1 MTGPALE
8 APRTTPPSSKR
19 PGRAPRLRLRSPL
32 SIWSILPRP
41 NAASLPDIVMFAAG
55 LAIFYGIVEVGRN
68 WLGPF
73 RPQAEISRSVAAL
86 PVYAGYS
93 LLRIAIAYVL
103 SLIFALVYGY
113 VAAYRP
119 RAERFMIPL
128 LDVLQS
134 IPVLSFLP
142 GVMLAMAALFPGRQL
157 GVEMG
162 AILLIFTGQVWNIAF
177 SFYASL
183 KSIPREMREAAA
195 IYRFDWWQRFLQVE
209 LPFAT
214 IGLVWNSMM
223 SVAGAWFFL
232 MACEQFTDFRLPGLG
247 SYLQTAADNGDTRSI
262 VLGMSAMIA
271 VIVLID
277 QLVWRPVIAWAEKFK
292 IEQVESTNAPT
303 SWILEFLRH
312 SHGVAY
318 VRKRAFR
325 PLREH
330 MVRHF
335 AKNDD
340 APAREAAGSGGRLWA
355 GRVAGTILLGLI
367 GYAVTRVVMVV
378 AGLHGAEFHE
388 IGIGLGA
395 TFLRVNAA
403 LILGA
408 LWTIPAG
415 VAIGFSPRLARIAQ
429 PLAQIAASVPATAL
443 FPVVLLILIRLG
455 GGLGLGSI
463 VLLLL
468 GTQWYIL
475 FNVIAGAMAIPTD
488 LKEAASVFG
497 LSGWERWRKLILPG
511 IFPFLVTGLVTAS
524 GGAWNASIVAEYFH
538 FKGQT
543 YSTTGVGA
551 LISGATD
558 AKNFSLL
565 LAGTIA
571 LAAVV
576 VTTNRLVWRKLY
588 RLAETRYKLES

>member
-1 MTGPALE
+1 M
-8 APRTTPPSSKR
+8 KR
-19 PGRAPRLRLRSPL
+19 PQRIVFRPL
-32 SIWSILPRP
+32 VRIWSVLPRP
-41 NAASLPDIVMFAAG
+41 SASLSDLIMFSSG
-55 LAIFYGIVEVGRN
+55 LALFYCVVEVGRN

-73 RPQAEISRSVAAL
+73 TPHVEISRSLGAL

-93 LLRIAIAYVL
+93 LLRIALAYVL
-103 SLIFALVYGY
+103 SLIFAVTYGY
-113 VAAYRP
+113 IAAYRP

-162 AILLIFTGQVWNIAF
+162 AVLLIFTGQVWNMAF

-183 KSIPREMREAAA
+183 KSIPREMREAAT
-195 IYRFDWWQRFLQVE
+195 IYRFNWFQRFIQIE

-232 MACEQFTDFRLPGLG
+232 MACEQFSDFRLPGLG
-247 SYLQTAADNGDTRSI
+247 SYLQAAADDGDTRSI
-262 VLGMSAMIA
+262 LLGILTMVA

-277 QLVWRPVIAWAEKFK
+277 QFVWRPVIAWAEKFK
-292 IEQVESTNAPT
+292 MEQVESSDAPT
-303 SWILEFLRH
+303 SWALDFLQR
-312 SHGVAY
+312 SRGVALFRERAIHPLHERMVHY
-318 VRKRAFR
+318 FARRNEVRAESAGENK
-325 PLREH
+325 
-330 MVRHF
+330 
-335 AKNDD
+335 
-340 APAREAAGSGGRLWA
+340 AALWLWRIVGA
-355 GRVAGTILLGLI
+355 AALGAI
-367 GYAVTRVVMVV
+367 GYAVVRVVMILT
-378 AGLHGAEFHE
+378 GLHSSEFRQL
-388 IGIGLGA
+388 GLGLAA
-395 TFLRVNAA
+395 TFLRVN
-403 LILGA
+403 LTLVLGA
-408 LWTIPAG
+408 LWTIPVG
-415 VAIGFSPRLARIAQ
+415 VAIGFNPRLARIAQ

-443 FPVVLLILIRLG
+443 FPVVLLVLIRLG
-455 GGLGLGSI
+455 GGLGVGSI

-475 FNVIAGAMAIPTD
+475 FNVIAGAIAIPTD

-497 LSGWERWRKLILPG
+497 IRGWERWRKLILPG
-511 IFPFLVTGLVTAS
+511 IFPLLVTGMVTAS

-543 YSTTGVGA
+543 YSTVGIGSM
-551 LISGATD
+551 ISAATD
-558 AKNFSLL
+558 AKNFDLL
-565 LAGTIA
+565 LASTIA

-576 VTTNRLVWRKLY
+576 VTTNRLVWRRLY
-588 RLAETRYKLES
+588 RLAETRFKLES

>member
-1 MTGPALE
+1 V
-8 APRTTPPSSKR
+8 
-19 PGRAPRLRLRSPL
+19 
-32 SIWSILPRP
+32 LPRP
-41 NAASLPDIVMFAAG
+41 STANLPDLIMFSGG
-55 LAIFYGIVEVGRN
+55 LALFYCVVEVGRN

-73 RPQAEISRSVAAL
+73 RPQVEISRSLGAL

-93 LLRIAIAYVL
+93 LLRIALAYVL
-103 SLIFALVYGY
+103 SLLFAVTYGY
-113 VAAYRP
+113 IAAYRP

-162 AILLIFTGQVWNIAF
+162 AVLLIFTGQVWNMAF

-183 KSIPREMREAAA
+183 KSIPREMREAAT
-195 IYRFDWWQRFLQVE
+195 IYRFNWWQRFLQIE

-232 MACEQFTDFRLPGLG
+232 MACEQFGDFRLPGLG
-247 SYLQTAADNGDTRSI
+247 SYLQSAADNGDTGSI
-262 VLGMSAMIA
+262 LLGILTMVA

-292 IEQVESTNAPT
+292 MEQVESANAPT
-303 SWILEFLRH
+303 SWLLDFLKR
-312 SHGVAY
+312 SRGIALF
-318 VRKRAFR
+318 RKRAIR
-325 PLREH
+325 PLREQMIH
-330 MVRHF
+330 YF
-335 AKNDD
+335 AHEQEARAELKDD
-340 APAREAAGSGGRLWA
+340 SVAALWFW
-355 GRVAGTILLGLI
+355 RVVGIAALGAI
-367 GYAVTRVVMVV
+367 GYAVVRVVMLLT
-378 AGLHGAEFHE
+378 GLQATEFRQ
-388 IGIGLGA
+388 IGIGLAA
-395 TFLRVNAA
+395 TFLRVNFT
-403 LILGA
+403 LLLGA
-408 LWTIPAG
+408 LWTIPVG
-415 VAIGFSPRLARIAQ
+415 VAIGFNPRLARIAQ

-443 FPVVLLILIRLG
+443 FPVVLLVLIRLG

-475 FNVIAGAMAIPTD
+475 FNVIAGAIAIPTD

-497 LSGWERWRKLILPG
+497 IRGWERWRKLILPG
-511 IFPFLVTGLVTAS
+511 IFPFLVTGMITAS

-543 YSTTGVGA
+543 YSTVGVGA
-551 LISGATD
+551 MISAATD
-558 AKNFSLL
+558 AKNFDLL

-576 VTTNRLVWRKLY
+576 VTTNRLLWRRLY
-588 RLAETRYKLES
+588 RLAETRFKLEA